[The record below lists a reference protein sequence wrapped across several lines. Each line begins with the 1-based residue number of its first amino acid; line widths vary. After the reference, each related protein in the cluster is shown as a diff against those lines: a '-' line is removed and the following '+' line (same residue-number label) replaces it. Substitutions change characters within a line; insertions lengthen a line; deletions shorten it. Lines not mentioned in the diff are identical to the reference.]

1 MINPDHILSTVWAK
15 LNEDTTFKALVP
27 SVIKGA
33 KRSESYAKKPRTP
46 SATVHLLTAP
56 IDGETDAMRC
66 TITINVYMADHPDGQ
81 MDSKSLGEVASLVT
95 TLFHKNYNLEHPN
108 LVFKSVLVQEPLIGL
123 RGEFEGEH
131 FASIKI
137 RMIVKSKGGK
147 LNG

>member
-1 MINPDHILSTVWAK
+1 MINPDHILSTVWAQ
-15 LNEDTTFKALVP
+15 LNKDTTFKALVP

-66 TITINVYMADHPDGQ
+66 TITINVYMADHADGQ
-81 MDSKSLGEVASLVT
+81 MDSKSLGEAASLVT

-137 RMIVKSKGGK
+137 RMIVKSKGG
-147 LNG
+147 N

>member
-15 LNEDTTFKALVP
+15 LNEDIAFRALVP
-27 SVIKGA
+27 SVTKGA
-33 KRSESYAKKPRTP
+33 KRSESYTKKPRTP
-46 SATVHLLTAP
+46 SATVNLLTAP

-66 TITINVYMADHPDGQ
+66 TITINVYVADHSNGQ
-81 MDSKSLGEVASLVT
+81 MDSKSLGEIASRVT
-95 TLFHKNYNLEHPN
+95 KLFHKNYNLEHPN

-137 RMIVKSKGGK
+137 RMIVKEGK
-147 LNG
+147 

>member
-27 SVIKGA
+27 SVVKGA
-33 KRSESYAKKPRTP
+33 KRSESYTKKPSTP
-46 SATVHLLTAP
+46 SATVNLLTAP

-66 TITINVYMADHPDGQ
+66 TVTINVYVADHSNGQ
-81 MDSKSLGEVASLVT
+81 MDSQSLREAASLVT
-95 TLFHKNYNLEHPN
+95 KLFHKNYNLKHPD

-123 RGEFEGEH
+123 KGEFEGEH

-147 LNG
+147 

>member
-1 MINPDHILSTVWAK
+1 VINPDHILSTVWAK
-15 LNEDTTFKALVP
+15 LNGDVAFQALVP

-33 KRSESYAKKPRTP
+33 KRSESYTKKPRTP

-66 TITINVYMADHPDGQ
+66 TITINVYAADHSDGR
-81 MDSKSLGEVASLVT
+81 MDSKFLGEAASRIT

-123 RGEFEGEH
+123 KGEFEGEH
-131 FASIKI
+131 FASVKI
-137 RMIVKSKGGK
+137 RMIVKSKGG
-147 LNG
+147 N

>member
-15 LNEDTTFKALVP
+15 LNEDMAFKALVP
-27 SVIKGA
+27 HVVKGA
-33 KRSESYAKKPRTP
+33 KRPESYTKKPSTP
-46 SATVHLLTAP
+46 YATVNLLTAP

-66 TITINVYMADHPDGQ
+66 TVTVNVYVADHSNGQ
-81 MDSKSLGEVASLVT
+81 MDSKSLGEIASRVT
-95 TLFHKNYNLEHPN
+95 KLFHKNYNLKHPD

-123 RGEFEGEH
+123 KGEFEGEH

-147 LNG
+147 

>member
-1 MINPDHILSTVWAK
+1 VINPDHILSTVWAK
-15 LNEDTTFKALVP
+15 LNGDAAFQALVP

-33 KRSESYAKKPRTP
+33 KRSESYTKKPRTP

-66 TITINVYMADHPDGQ
+66 TITINVYAADHSDGR
-81 MDSKSLGEVASLVT
+81 MDSKFLGEAAARIT

-123 RGEFEGEH
+123 KGEFEGEH

-137 RMIVKSKGGK
+137 RMIVKGM
-147 LNG
+147 

>member
-15 LNEDTTFKALVP
+15 LNEDITFKALVP
-27 SVIKGA
+27 SVVKGA
-33 KRSESYAKKPRTP
+33 KRSESYTKKPRTP

-66 TITINVYMADHPDGQ
+66 TVTINVYVADHSNGQ
-81 MDSKSLGEVASLVT
+81 MDSKSLGEIASRVT
-95 TLFHKNYNLEHPN
+95 KLFHKNYNLKHPD

-123 RGEFEGEH
+123 KGEFEGEH

-147 LNG
+147 

>member
-15 LNEDTTFKALVP
+15 LNEDTTFKARVP
-27 SVIKGA
+27 HVVKGA
-33 KRSESYAKKPRTP
+33 KRPESYAKKPSAP
-46 SATVHLLTAP
+46 SATVNLLTAP

-66 TITINVYMADHPDGQ
+66 TVTINVYVADHSNGQ
-81 MDSKSLGEVASLVT
+81 MDSKSLGEAASLVT
-95 TLFHKNYNLEHPN
+95 KLFHKNYNLKHPD

-123 RGEFEGEH
+123 KGEFEGEH

-147 LNG
+147 

>member
-1 MINPDHILSTVWAK
+1 MINPDHILSTVWAE
-15 LNEDTTFKALVP
+15 LNGDAAFKALVP
-27 SVIKGA
+27 NVIKGA

-66 TITINVYMADHPDGQ
+66 TITINVYVADHPNGQ
-81 MDSKSLGEVASLVT
+81 MDSKSLGEIASLVT
-95 TLFHKNYNLEHPN
+95 KLFHKNYNLKHPD

-123 RGEFEGEH
+123 KGEFEGEH
-131 FASIKI
+131 FASVKI

-147 LNG
+147 

>member
-1 MINPDHILSTVWAK
+1 MINPDHILSTVWAQ
-15 LNEDTTFKALVP
+15 LNKDTTFKALVP

-81 MDSKSLGEVASLVT
+81 MDSKSLGEIASLVT

-131 FASIKI
+131 FASVKI
-137 RMIVKSKGGK
+137 RMIVKSKGG
-147 LNG
+147 N